1 MQSSA
6 FTWLTRADDRLLR
19 AFPQV
24 QPHLPRLRAAI
35 EQHERVAL
43 RPLLQCGER
52 TREGVERALVRRFAT
67 SIDTWFELV
76 LLLRDVLQGAWAE
89 FARSID
95 PDAVAGQAR
104 EFLVHRVDPDA
115 LDSFALGLRVS
126 IGTARW
132 ATGREAEIDA
142 RLAAPAVDVTS
153 VLRLSVLRDV
163 AITAVLL
170 GAEDP
175 ASSPQDETVE
185 QLCWISKD
193 LSLALAAVLRT
204 AGAVAKPEDGT
215 RRAPDACGDEER
227 DWLAAVRPA
236 FDQLLATGG

>member
-6 FTWLTRADDRLLR
+6 FTWLTRADDRVLQ

-24 QPHLPRLRAAI
+24 QPHLPRLRAAL

-43 RPLLQCGER
+43 RPLLRCGER
-52 TREGVERALVRRFAT
+52 TREGVETALVGRFAV

-76 LLLRDVLQGAWAE
+76 HLLRDALQGAWAE
-89 FARSID
+89 FARSVD

-104 EFLVHRVDPDA
+104 EHLAHRVDPDA
-115 LDSFALGLRVS
+115 LDSFGLGLRVS

-142 RLAAPAVDVTS
+142 RLALPGVDVTS
-153 VLRLSVLRDV
+153 IVRLAVLRDV
-163 AITAVLL
+163 AIGAVLL
-170 GAEDP
+170 GADDP

-204 AGAVAKPEDGT
+204 VGGAVRPEDGA
-215 RRAPDACGDEER
+215 RRAADARGDGER
-227 DWLAAVRPA
+227 DWLSVSRLA
-236 FDQLLATGG
+236 FDRLLATGG

>member
-6 FTWLTRADDRLLR
+6 FTWLTRADDRLLQ
-19 AFPQV
+19 AFPQLR
-24 QPHLPRLRAAI
+24 PCLPRLRAVL
-35 EQHERVAL
+35 EQHQQVAL

-52 TREGVERALVRRFAT
+52 TREGVERALVRRFAA

-76 LLLRDVLQGAWAE
+76 LLLRDALQGAWADL
-89 FARSID
+89 ARAVD
-95 PDAVAGQAR
+95 PDVIAGETR
-104 EFLVHRVDPDA
+104 EHLAHRVDPDA

-142 RLAAPAVDVTS
+142 RLAAPAADVTS
-153 VLRLSVLRDV
+153 VLRLAVLRDV

-193 LSLALAAVLRT
+193 LSLALAALLRT
-204 AGAVAKPEDGT
+204 AGAVARPEDGA
-215 RRAPDACGDEER
+215 RRAPDARGDEER
-227 DWLAAVRPA
+227 DWLSAARPA